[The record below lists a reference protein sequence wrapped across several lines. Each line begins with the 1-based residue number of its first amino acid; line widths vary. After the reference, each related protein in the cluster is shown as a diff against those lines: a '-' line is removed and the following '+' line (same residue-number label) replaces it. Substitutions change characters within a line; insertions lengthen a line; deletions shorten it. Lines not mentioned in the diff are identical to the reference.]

1 MTVLELFE
9 QVDFDSIGREIAKK
23 MPEILYDTQKN
34 KTEKEKTI
42 EAVKEKVK
50 EAVEEMIRLPVR
62 QSKDDIILCVWIENV
77 YNPGSDNE
85 FNESFLEASVVSKRE
100 LQEKTI
106 FEEGMKIEPGK
117 EYEDELFL
125 RCGFEFSDWEDI
137 LGWEV
142 ARSSVSAYGAAA
154 VAMAIFEQMTFFGLF
169 YENCNSRKKEV
180 IQSLDQA
187 MNHLEDSSYTLNELE
202 EEFGIEKDGE
212 KKKEEREAFEK
223 VQNEK
228 NQKAII
234 EMLKTVQKEI
244 KKKEE
249 KKR

>member
-34 KTEKEKTI
+34 KTEKEKII

-125 RCGFEFSDWEDI
+125 RSGFEFSDWEDI

-142 ARSSVSAYGAAA
+142 AKSSVSAYGAAA
-154 VAMAIFEQMTFFGLF
+154 VAAAIFTQMTYFGLF
-169 YENCNSRKKEV
+169 YENCNSRKREV
-180 IQSLDQA
+180 IQSIDEA
-187 MNHLEDSSYTLNELE
+187 MNQLEDSSCTRIELE
-202 EEFGIEKDGE
+202 EEFEMEEESEKE
-212 KKKEEREAFEK
+212 KREREAFEK
-223 VQNEK
+223 AQNDK
-228 NQKAII
+228 NQKEII
-234 EMLKTVQKEI
+234 EMLKNVQKEI
-244 KKKEE
+244 QE
-249 KKR
+249 K